1 MTRLKAIIESTPALI
16 GGSVAATPP
25 TEITPEQV
33 IRFVAGLRIREL
45 ICDLEG
51 ALGVVKAFPIT
62 RHLCAALDSL
72 STRAVDGEGLAK
84 LAKEKL

>member
-1 MTRLKAIIESTPALI
+1 MTRLKAIIESTPELI

-25 TEITPEQV
+25 TEITPEQA

-45 ICDLEG
+45 ICDLEC

-62 RHLCAALDSL
+62 RHLCEALDQL
-72 STRAVDGEGLAK
+72 GRK
-84 LAKEKL
+84 

>member
-1 MTRLKAIIESTPALI
+1 MTRTKAIIESKPELV

-25 TEITPEQV
+25 TEITPEQT

-51 ALGVVKAFPIT
+51 ALGVVPAYRTT
-62 RHLCAALDSL
+62 RHLLAALDSL
-72 STRAVDGEGLAK
+72 STRAGETAK
-84 LAKEKL
+84 SEGK